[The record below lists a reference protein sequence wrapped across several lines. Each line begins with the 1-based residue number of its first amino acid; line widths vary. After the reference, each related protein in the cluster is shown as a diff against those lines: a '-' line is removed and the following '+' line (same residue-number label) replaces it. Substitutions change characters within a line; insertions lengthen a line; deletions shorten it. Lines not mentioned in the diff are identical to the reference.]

1 MGLSFFGGL
10 AWLAAL
16 LGSLLW
22 PAVLAWLYCRWQAPR
37 IADRE
42 RFLSRGILLSYAV
55 ILGLHMLLGGWV
67 RSGAEQYALTGA
79 WLDAWGP
86 VLAVLV
92 IENTVAVFALHRL
105 HQYQRRVRRWQ
116 EPESE

>member
-10 AWLAAL
+10 AWLAAV

-22 PAVLAWLYCRWQAPR
+22 PALLAWLYERWQAPR
-37 IADRE
+37 IGDRE

-55 ILGLHMLLGGWV
+55 ILGLHLLLGGWV
-67 RSGAEQYALTGA
+67 RSGAEQYAVTGS

-86 VLAVLV
+86 VLTVLV
-92 IENTVAVFALHRL
+92 IENGAAVFALSRL
-105 HQYQRRVRRWQ
+105 QQHQRRAFRRR
-116 EPESE
+116 EPEP

>member
-1 MGLSFFGGL
+1 MGLSFLAGL
-10 AWLAAL
+10 GWLAAV

-22 PAVLAWLYCRWQAPR
+22 PALLAWLYGRWQAPR

-42 RFLSRGILLSYAV
+42 RFLPRGMLLSYAV
-55 ILGLHMLLGGWV
+55 ILGLHLLLGGWV
-67 RSGAEQYALTGA
+67 RSGAEQYAVSGS

-92 IENTVAVFALHRL
+92 IENGAALFALNRL
-105 HQYQRRVRRWQ
+105 VQHQRRAVRPR
-116 EPESE
+116 EPEA